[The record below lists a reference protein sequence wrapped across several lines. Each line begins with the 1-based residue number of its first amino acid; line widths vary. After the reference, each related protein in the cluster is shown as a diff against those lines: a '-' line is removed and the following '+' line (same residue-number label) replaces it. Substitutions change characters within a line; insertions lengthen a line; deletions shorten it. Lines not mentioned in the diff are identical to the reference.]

1 MALYFAD
8 CFVAF
13 AGASNTHDVSR
24 QSITPLKAHRSR
36 RLRRQR
42 RNTIGFSPE
51 VPVPPIDSLDS
62 DSDTDDETAPE
73 PAELDYSMAAGI
85 SFAEESF
92 VIRLDKMSSE
102 LDALVRF
109 LRRGVEGLAG
119 SASEAATIFDV
130 FAFTLEDWDQ

>member
-1 MALYFAD
+1 MALYFTD

-36 RLRRQR
+36 KLKRQR
-42 RNTIGFSPE
+42 KNVIGFAL
-51 VPVPPIDSLDS
+51 PPSNSFDS
-62 DSDTDDETAPE
+62 DSDTDDDATQHPIEPE
-73 PAELDYSMAAGI
+73 YSLVSSI
-85 SFAEESF
+85 SFEEESF

-102 LDALVRF
+102 LDALVRSI
-109 LRRGVEGLAG
+109 RRGVEKLAG
-119 SASEAATIFDV
+119 GASDAASVFDV